1 MANQYNNKV
10 VLSDGTVLID
20 LTMDDVKAEHVKKG
34 IKFHDKTGAEKT
46 GTNTKT
52 VDASNVTAEP
62 AEVLAGE
69 TFGRGSEVATGTMP
83 NNSGKNVIVTGKTG
97 NLLGA
102 AAAGLLNALKALGD
116 IDDSIELISPTVI
129 EPVQKLKVNHMG
141 SANPR
146 LHSDEVL
153 IALASSAN
161 SDPRAAQALDCLASL
176 RGCQAHCSVILSP
189 ADETTY
195 KKLGLQLTCEPKYQ
209 TNKLYHK

>member
-20 LTMDDVKAEHVKKG
+20 LTMDDVKPEHVQKG

-69 TFGRGSEVATGTMP
+69 TFGRGSEVSTGTMP

-97 NLLGA
+97 TSIPQGYYDGSGVAKISEEDAAKIVPANIKEGVTILGITGSFGA
-102 AAAGLLNALKALGD
+102 DD
-116 IDDSIELISPTVI
+116 ISAQSKEVKPTFADQQISPDSGYTFLSGVLVKAIPVLYTDNNAGGQTVTI
-129 EPVQKLKVNHMG
+129 G
-141 SANPR
+141 
-146 LHSDEVL
+146 
-153 IALASSAN
+153 
-161 SDPRAAQALDCLASL
+161 
-176 RGCQAHCSVILSP
+176 
-189 ADETTY
+189 
-195 KKLGLQLTCEPKYQ
+195 
-209 TNKLYHK
+209 